1 MKLKCLGSGSSG
13 NCYLLSTDTETLI
26 LDCGIPIMEI
36 KKGLNFDLSKVVGCV
51 VTHDHADHSKS
62 VNDLE
67 NMGIRVWK
75 PYKYEVEQNRVQRRY
90 FGSFTV
96 RNFDVPHDD
105 EPCCGFII
113 ENSDGERLLYATD
126 FEYIKYSFRKWK
138 IHYMLIEANCQK
150 QYVNTEESKSDH
162 VLKGHAELE
171 TTIGIVKDNLDRL
184 KTVILCHL
192 SKGNA
197 NPEECKVEV
206 EKVAKF
212 ADVHIAEKGL
222 EVDLKLV
229 PFI

>member
-26 LDCGIPIMEI
+26 LDCGISIMDI

-51 VTHDHADHSKS
+51 VTHSHADHSKS
-62 VNDLE
+62 VKDLE
-67 NMGIRVWK
+67 NMGIKVWQ
-75 PYKYEVEQNRVQRRY
+75 PYKYEAERNRVQRRY
-90 FGSFTV
+90 FGGFTV
-96 RNFDVPHDD
+96 RNFDVPHDG

-113 ENSDGERLLYATD
+113 ENLDGERLLYATD

-138 IHYMLIEANCQK
+138 IDYMLIEANYQK
-150 QYVNTEESKSDH
+150 QYVDTEEIKSDH
-162 VLKGHAELE
+162 VLRGHAELG
-171 TTIGIVKDNLDRL
+171 TTIGIIEDNLDSL

-197 NPEECKVEV
+197 NPEECKAEV

-212 ADVHIAEKGL
+212 ADVCIAQQGRTFEL
-222 EVDLKLV
+222 SLV
-229 PFI
+229 PFM